1 MTRIASIDGVLSQPD
16 EAKVSV
22 YDRGFLYGD
31 SVFETIR
38 TYAGEPFALDEHMAR
53 LARSAAKVGIAMPIP
68 PADFGMEVRR
78 AVRAARNPESSA
90 RIMLTRGSGPPGLDP
105 ALATAPLR
113 VVLVEPLTPPP
124 AALYRDGVAV
134 VTVRTERAAD
144 AAQGAKVGNYLASML
159 ALKEAKSR
167 GAHEAL
173 ILDTSGH
180 VVEGTTSNVFVVR
193 GGEIY
198 HAARAGQHPPG
209 HHPRAP
215 PRGRRRARAAPSTSR
230 RSRRPTSPLPT
241 RFSSAPACA
250 RSSPSSASTTAPSPA
265 AAPGPS
271 PARSTPPSA
280 PASASAASPCPGT
293 SEARKTPATCA
304 CALCQPVPPRLWG
317 RLLDR
322 RAVPLSYFA
331 RISCLPR
338 DT

>member
-1 MTRIASIDGVLSQPD
+1 RRMTRIASIDGALSQPD

-53 LARSAAKVGIAMPIP
+53 LARSAAKVGIAMPLP

-90 RIMLTRGSGPPGLDP
+90 RIMLTRGSGPLGLDP
-105 ALATAPLR
+105 ALAAAPLR
-113 VVLVEPLTPPP
+113 VVLVEPLAPPP

-173 ILDTSGH
+173 ILDTAGH

-193 GGEIY
+193 RGEITTPPEQANILPGITRAHLLDVAAELGRPVHLAALTPADLASADEVFISSSLREVLSVVRVDDRPVGGGRPGPVTRALHAAFRARVGLGGEPMPWD
-198 HAARAGQHPPG
+198 A
-209 HHPRAP
+209 
-215 PRGRRRARAAPSTSR
+215 
-230 RSRRPTSPLPT
+230 
-241 RFSSAPACA
+241 
-250 RSSPSSASTTAPSPA
+250 
-265 AAPGPS
+265 
-271 PARSTPPSA
+271 
-280 PASASAASPCPGT
+280 
-293 SEARKTPATCA
+293 
-304 CALCQPVPPRLWG
+304 
-317 RLLDR
+317 
-322 RAVPLSYFA
+322 
-331 RISCLPR
+331 
-338 DT
+338 